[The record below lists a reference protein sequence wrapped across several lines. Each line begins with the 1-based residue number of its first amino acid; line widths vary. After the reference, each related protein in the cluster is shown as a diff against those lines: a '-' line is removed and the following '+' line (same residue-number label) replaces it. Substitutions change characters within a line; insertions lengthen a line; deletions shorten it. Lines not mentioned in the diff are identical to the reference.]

1 MPTRPIISLS
11 AQPNIGNGGNT
22 KLGCRNPGAWP
33 LWGTA
38 AAAKTRYTQVAD
50 HRSLLLR
57 SPCPAPRPPQSQ
69 LRRPRSPTSAEL
81 YSAKVVSLMG
91 RIKKAKK
98 VKSKEAKVP
107 YRTLF
112 LES

>member
-1 MPTRPIISLS
+1 MPTRPTKSLS

-69 LRRPRSPTSAEL
+69 LRRPRPPTSAEL

-91 RIKKAKK
+91 RTIKKAK
-98 VKSKEAKVP
+98 SKKTKVP
-107 YRTLF
+107 YRTLLF